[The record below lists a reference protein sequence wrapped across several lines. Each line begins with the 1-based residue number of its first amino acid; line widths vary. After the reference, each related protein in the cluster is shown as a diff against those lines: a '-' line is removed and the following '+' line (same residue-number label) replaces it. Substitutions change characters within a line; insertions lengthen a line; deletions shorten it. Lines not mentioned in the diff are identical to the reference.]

1 MPKKQS
7 SIALFRKQLKL
18 GTTGPDEPEKKV
30 KKKSPFFSLI
40 DHMGGDKCPWD
51 LLTDEERNSMSQ
63 YMVLKWLSTYE
74 EYLPMFNFVS
84 QVELSDKDF
93 YTLMCEILR
102 RQRHYF
108 TSKIYKKIEEDD
120 FALKCIE
127 HEYFYT
133 RRKAREYLTD
143 IDPDELK
150 YITDRWGEI
159 VKEELAKK

>member
-1 MPKKQS
+1 MAKKQS

-18 GTTGPDEPEKKV
+18 ASPEETAPAPKT
-30 KKKSPFFSLI
+30 KKKSPFFSLV
-40 DHMGGDKCPWD
+40 DHMGGDKCPWE
-51 LLTDEERNSMSQ
+51 LLTDEERNAMSQ

-84 QVELSDKDF
+84 QVELSDKEF

-108 TSKIYKKIEEDD
+108 NSKIYKKIEEDE
-120 FALKCIE
+120 FSLRCIE
-127 HEYFYT
+127 HEYFYS
-133 RRKAREYLTD
+133 RRKSREYIVD

-159 VKEELAKK
+159 VREEIASK